1 MKNTQES
8 MSTANDQFAVLPSF
22 LNEHEC
28 RQARANIDQTP
39 MYSSQDPVYR
49 CRTTCYGGV
58 AGIEPHEPM
67 PAWMATIRRRI
78 ELVLGVNYTH
88 FNAAAVVCLTVDSD
102 CVQWH
107 ALPRQHVGDL
117 ARMAVLTLD
126 GTALFAMRKSA
137 LQLNAPSSPLPSAPL
152 TPGQLLLTRP
162 GIAVRNQWRL
172 DRQLAA
178 ARTGKRKTTDSE
190 PSWHIVFFRLLD
202 GDSVRQ
208 RAAQS
213 LYQTFR
219 YGAHLAQ
226 VLREPHHKLVLQVSS
241 GTDSR
246 KRQLLIEHLM
256 PVKKERTAAVTVKQ
270 ET

>member
-1 MKNTQES
+1 
-8 MSTANDQFAVLPSF
+8 MSVTNDQFLVLPSF
-22 LNEHEC
+22 LNENEC
-28 RQARANIDQTP
+28 KQARANINQTP

-67 PAWMATIRRRI
+67 PAWMATLRRRI

-88 FNAAAVVCLTVDSD
+88 FNAAAVVCLSVDSD

-126 GTALFAMRKSA
+126 GAALFAMRKSA
-137 LQLNAPSSPLPSAPL
+137 LQLNAPSSLPNAPL
-152 TPGQLLLTRP
+152 TAGHLLLARP
-162 GIAVRNQWRL
+162 GTAVRNQWRL
-172 DRQLAA
+172 DRRLIAP
-178 ARTGKRKTTDSE
+178 RTAKRKATNDE

-202 GDSVRQ
+202 GDDVRQ

-219 YGAHLAQ
+219 YGAQLAR

-241 GTDSR
+241 GTHSR

-256 PVKKERTAAVTVKQ
+256 PVKKERTAVVTVKQ
-270 ET
+270 EKT